1 MLIYK
6 TDFSKDIG
14 ALRCAPLERSHPC
27 DWAIVVEGDRARD
40 GCPEPLITHL
50 GIAVLVM
57 RSAAEP
63 VLRHAL
69 HGSEAS
75 SV

>member
-1 MLIYK
+1 MFNLIQSSQK
-6 TDFSKDIG
+6 RS
-14 ALRCAPLERSHPC
+14 APSCAPLERSHPC
-27 DWAIVVEGDRARD
+27 DWDIVVEGDRVRV

-50 GIAVLVM
+50 GITVLVM

-69 HGSEAS
+69 HGSEGRT
-75 SV
+75 V

>member
-1 MLIYK
+1 MFNLIQSSQK
-6 TDFSKDIG
+6 RSV
-14 ALRCAPLERSHPC
+14 LSCAPLERSHPC
-27 DWAIVVEGDRARD
+27 DWDIVVEGDRVRF

-50 GIAVLVM
+50 GITVLVM

-69 HGSEAS
+69 HGSEGRT
-75 SV
+75 V